1 MRMQRQKHISKFPFY
16 FFSTFPVK
24 CMKFSGR
31 RGGKLRLPDGEGGC
45 SLLPETHLCA
55 PLPSSDVINIIKLV
69 TSLSLTKSGKVLRI
83 YVSLSVVGKLDKAV
97 HRRLRFYQQS
107 QKAIKSNDTK
117 VIEPA
122 GDKN

>member
-1 MRMQRQKHISKFPFY
+1 MRMPRQKDISKFPFY

-24 CMKFSGR
+24 CIKFSGLRGREAKASR
-31 RGGKLRLPDGEGGC
+31 RGGGC
-45 SLLPETHLCA
+45 SLLPETHLGA

-83 YVSLSVVGKLDKAV
+83 YVSLSVVGKLDRAI

-107 QKAIKSNDTK
+107 QKAIKSNDTSQSY
-117 VIEPA
+117 
-122 GDKN
+122 